1 MVSFIVVSGH
11 KFFQSPL
18 QFFGSEVIIEFH
30 DVFHGSV
37 IAFNLSLCLRMIRPA
52 VYLLHLIIV
61 FQIGFQ
67 FRSDIART
75 VIRQQSRI
83 WLGNQSGFY
92 NSPVYGSFDILGFHG
107 RTKFPVHDITAVII
121 QNGTQ
126 ILPTPAQD
134 FKAGKI
140 SLLYLMYKACF
151 VGKFIG
157 CTQENVGWCRNE
169 SS

>member
-30 DVFHGSV
+30 DVFHGSM

-52 VYLLHLIIV
+52 V
-61 FQIGFQ
+61 
-67 FRSDIART
+67 
-75 VIRQQSRI
+75 
-83 WLGNQSGFY
+83 
-92 NSPVYGSFDILGFHG
+92 
-107 RTKFPVHDITAVII
+107 
-121 QNGTQ
+121 TQ

-134 FKAGKI
+134 FKVGKI
-140 SLLYLMYKACF
+140 SLPHLMYKACF